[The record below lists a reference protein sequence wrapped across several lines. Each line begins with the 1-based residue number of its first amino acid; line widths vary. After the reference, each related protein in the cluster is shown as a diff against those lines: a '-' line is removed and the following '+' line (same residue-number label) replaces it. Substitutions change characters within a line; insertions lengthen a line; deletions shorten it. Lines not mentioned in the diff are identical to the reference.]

1 MPNVVANPG
10 TLLLQKNARSAA
22 VRDQR
27 TELFQIPPTDMS
39 IEATREVP
47 VSPQTSGLAP
57 ISFEFTSSSYLDMS
71 KSFVEV
77 ELRLVNAADGA
88 NWAAATRTHLVNNLA
103 HTLFKQMVV
112 RLNGT
117 LITPQTDYYHQVAF
131 METVLN
137 HDKEDTED
145 VLECQGFYDC
155 FDVPDEGDP
164 DVLTANQ
171 ADTTHDDF
179 AALPDDKK
187 RMILARV
194 KFLGGNRVVLRFTPA
209 LEVFRLPRLL
219 VPNVQLQIQ
228 LYLNNPRMWSLVY
241 HGDVLPRLTDQDI
254 SARLILKQVTLQP
267 AVDQAIRNRRNKGA
281 TVTYPVVR
289 SAIRT
294 FSHPQNRQEF
304 QIQDPFYKQVPNR
317 LIVGL
322 VRQAAFNGD
331 QRYNPF
337 SYELF
342 NLSSITLTING
353 EEYPYQTLELT
364 HNSAVKD
371 LRGYHRFLEATG
383 CLRRGKGNLI
393 KRKDWGHGKRA
404 CLLAF
409 DLTANNAVDS
419 PVLNP
424 EQAGDVTVKINF
436 GANPD
441 YALTVVMYGEFENV
455 IEISSI
461 GSVAYDI
468 HG

>member
-1 MPNVVANPG
+1 MPNVINPG
-10 TLLLQKNARSAA
+10 TVLLQKNARSAA
-22 VRDQR
+22 VRDKR

-47 VSPQTSGLAP
+47 VYPLTTGLTP
-57 ISFEFTSSSYLDMS
+57 ISFEFTSSSYLDLS
-71 KSFVEV
+71 KSFIEV

-117 LITPQTDYYHQVAF
+117 LITPQTDYYHQIAF
-131 METVLN
+131 VETVLN

-145 VLECQGFYDC
+145 LLECQGFYDC
-155 FDVPDEGDP
+155 FDVPDDGDP
-164 DVLTANQ
+164 DELTVNQ

-187 RMILARV
+187 RMVLARV
-194 KFLGGNRVVLRFTPA
+194 KFLGGNRVLLRFTPA
-209 LEVFRLPRLL
+209 LEIFRLPRLL
-219 VPNVQLQIQ
+219 VPQVQLQIQ

-241 HGDVLPRLTDQDI
+241 HGDVVPRLTEADI
-254 SARLILKQVTLQP
+254 SARMVLKQVTLQP
-267 AVDQAIRNRRNKGA
+267 AVDQVIRNRRNKGA
-281 TVTYPVVR
+281 TVSYPVVR

-294 FSHPQNRQEF
+294 FSHAANSQEF

-337 SYELF
+337 TYELY
-342 NLSSITLTING
+342 NMSSIILTING
-353 EEYPYQTLELT
+353 EEYPYRTLELT
-364 HNSAVKD
+364 HDSAVKD

-383 CLRRGKGNLI
+383 CLQRGKGNLI

-424 EQAGDVTVKINF
+424 EQAGDVLLKINF
-436 GANPD
+436 GANPPFN
-441 YALTVVMYGEFENV
+441 LTVMVYGEFENL
-455 IEISSI
+455 IEINNI
-461 GSVAYDI
+461 GNVSYDI